1 MVSEAVDSLSLLRVT
16 TSDGVELYPAFQV
29 QGGKPMNELAKVL
42 GVLRTGVN
50 DPWMWT
56 QWLNTPLTDED
67 GVERPTNAQRLREG
81 QLGDV
86 LLEAEHDAASWRS

>member
-1 MVSEAVDSLSLLRVT
+1 MSEAVDSLSLLRVT

-56 QWLNTPLTDED
+56 QWLNTPLTDDD